1 MQPTPLALTAGVN
14 SSLPAMMSAT
24 LMDCPALTAIP
35 LSINEPAVGSV
46 AMYTA
51 SKLSGGVSLGR

>member
-1 MQPTPLALTAGVN
+1 
-14 SSLPAMMSAT
+14 